1 MCTRQKNLEDAQIPQ
16 TNFEEPRIY
25 LALVA
30 IIKNL
35 GETTSLAGNNSET
48 PQTTKS
54 TAEHQELP
62 ICNFLYNEFALTHKR
77 K

>member
-30 IIKNL
+30 IIKTWKNL
-35 GETTSLAGNNSET
+35 GKQLRNPANN
-48 PQTTKS
+48 
-54 TAEHQELP
+54 
-62 ICNFLYNEFALTHKR
+62 
-77 K
+77 

>member
-35 GETTSLAGNNSET
+35 GKQLPWLETTQKHRKQQNLQLNIKNYPFVTFYTMSL
-48 PQTTKS
+48 
-54 TAEHQELP
+54 H
-62 ICNFLYNEFALTHKR
+62 
-77 K
+77 